1 MTKFKYLISAIAV
14 LFCLNSFG
22 QEVTNVRIS
31 QDGTSIVVL
40 YDLEG
45 KNDRYDVNLFYTTDD
60 GKTWQ
65 GPLKNVTG
73 DVAAQLA
80 GKNKKAIW
88 NAIAEKGFIE
98 GTIQFKLYA
107 EPVKL
112 ISQIPEQ
119 QAMKN
124 TYVPEYYKYKK
135 SKVLWL
141 SGVLVAGA
149 LGTFSYL
156 QAETYYD
163 QYQAA
168 TTDAADLHQKVEL
181 YDKITPVAFGV
192 AGLCA
197 LEFILKAG
205 KQSRAKKQ
213 PLTLAP
219 VSIKNGAGIGLAY
232 TF

>member
-88 NAIAEKGFIE
+88 NAIAEKGFI
-98 GTIQFKLYA
+98 
-107 EPVKL
+107 
-112 ISQIPEQ
+112 
-119 QAMKN
+119 
-124 TYVPEYYKYKK
+124 
-135 SKVLWL
+135 
-141 SGVLVAGA
+141 
-149 LGTFSYL
+149 
-156 QAETYYD
+156 
-163 QYQAA
+163 
-168 TTDAADLHQKVEL
+168 
-181 YDKITPVAFGV
+181 
-192 AGLCA
+192 
-197 LEFILKAG
+197 
-205 KQSRAKKQ
+205 R
-213 PLTLAP
+213 
-219 VSIKNGAGIGLAY
+219 
-232 TF
+232 

>member
-1 MTKFKYLISAIAV
+1 MPSPK
-14 LFCLNSFG
+14 
-22 QEVTNVRIS
+22 R
-31 QDGTSIVVL
+31 
-40 YDLEG
+40 DLS
-45 KNDRYDVNLFYTTDD
+45 
-60 GKTWQ
+60 
-65 GPLKNVTG
+65 
-73 DVAAQLA
+73 
-80 GKNKKAIW
+80 
-88 NAIAEKGFIE
+88 
-98 GTIQFKLYA
+98 
-107 EPVKL
+107 VKL